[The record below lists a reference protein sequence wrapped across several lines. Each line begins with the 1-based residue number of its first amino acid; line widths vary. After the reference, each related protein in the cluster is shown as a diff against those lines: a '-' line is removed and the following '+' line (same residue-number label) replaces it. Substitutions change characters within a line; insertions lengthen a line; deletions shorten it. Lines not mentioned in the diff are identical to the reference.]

1 MRFKYRPPINDWA
14 TGARQQLCKA
24 SAFYFKPEYPPRVTK
39 GMFDLKWHQ
48 ESRRYVPSNLRH
60 RNAVGIIRALGVP
73 NFFRGAYHGAEN
85 D

>member
-24 SAFYFKPEYPPRVTK
+24 SAGYFKPEYPPRVTES
-39 GMFDLKWHQ
+39 MNDLRWWRECRKFNKKQ
-48 ESRRYVPSNLRH
+48 SRL
-60 RNAVGIIRALGVP
+60 AVGTIRAMGARH
-73 NFFRGAYHGAEN
+73 FFRGAYRGAEN

>member
-1 MRFKYRPPINDWA
+1 MRYKYTKPHNDWA
-14 TGARQQLCKA
+14 AGARQQLCKA

-39 GMFDLKWHQ
+39 GMADLRWWRDCQ
-48 ESRRYVPSNLRH
+48 RH
-60 RNAVGIIRALGVP
+60 NKRQHRIAVGIIRALGVP

>member
-14 TGARQQLCKA
+14 TGARQQLCKV
-24 SAFYFKPEYPPRVTK
+24 SALYFKPEYPPRVTES
-39 GMFDLKWHQ
+39 MNDLRWYRDCHNFNKKH
-48 ESRRYVPSNLRH
+48 SRM
-60 RNAVGIIRALGVP
+60 AVGTIRALGVP